1 MFAKS
6 KVLMAAAIIVMVGLH
21 AAPARAQN
29 APTVPTYASEAV
41 YLELGGPTVVASL
54 NYDRLLAERWAVR
67 VGLEVDGSGS
77 HMSEWYPQV
86 PLTVSRVFLHGSH
99 GVELGGGAVLTFPTP
114 RDHRFMELVLHTAYR
129 RQVSSSGL
137 FLRTELLTM
146 PGDDWFT
153 WAGLGVGYAF

>member
-6 KVLMAAAIIVMVGLH
+6 QLLIAAAVIVLVGLH
-21 AAPARAQN
+21 VVPAHAQDQG
-29 APTVPTYASEAV
+29 TVPTYASEAV
-41 YLELGGPTVVASL
+41 YLELGGPTGVASL
-54 NYDRLLAERWAVR
+54 NYDRLLAEQWALR

-77 HMSEWYPQV
+77 HWSEWYPQV
-86 PLTVSRVFLHGSH
+86 PLTVSRVHFYGAH
-99 GVELGGGAVLTFPTP
+99 GVELGGGAVLTFPTR
-114 RDHRFMELVLHTAYR
+114 RDHRLLELVLHTAYR

-146 PGDDWFT
+146 PGDNWFT